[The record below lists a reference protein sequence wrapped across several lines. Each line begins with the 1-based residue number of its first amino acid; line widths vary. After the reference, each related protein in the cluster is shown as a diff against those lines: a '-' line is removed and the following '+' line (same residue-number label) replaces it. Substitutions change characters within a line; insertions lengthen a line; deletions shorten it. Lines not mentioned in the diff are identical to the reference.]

1 MKTVVRFTTA
11 DRAYLAIEAIELRGI
26 YACPSAVANHAAMK
40 CCVRDAMLGTAND
53 ALKAFNLSPEVTT
66 K

>member
-1 MKTVVRFTTA
+1 MKTVARFTTA

-26 YACPSAVANHAAMK
+26 YACLSGCKSRGYEVLL
-40 CCVRDAMLGTAND
+40 VRDAMLGTAND
-53 ALKAFNLSPEVTT
+53 ALKAFNLLPEVTT

>member
-1 MKTVVRFTTA
+1 MKTLARFTTA

-26 YACPSAVANHAAMK
+26 YACLSGCKSRGYEVL
-40 CCVRDAMLGTAND
+40 VRDAMLGTAND
-53 ALKAFNLSPEVTT
+53 ALKAFNLLPEVTT

>member
-1 MKTVVRFTTA
+1 MKTVARFTTA

-26 YACPSAVANHAAMK
+26 YACLISGCKSRGYEVL
-40 CCVRDAMLGTAND
+40 VRDAMLGTAND
-53 ALKAFNLSPEVTT
+53 ALKAFNLLPEVTT